1 VLGSGWPLPRRVATG
16 EVRCSDR
23 GCTTINRTVIR
34 CNCGHRVLRGD
45 VIQTGLYMSV
55 LGPNWVYVRFRCGRC
70 KRVREQLIQEADWDP
85 SVLLHCGAEVS
96 EADLL
101 RFERMG
107 EITPDEIIE
116 FHYALEQLGA
126 DHDAVA

>member
-1 VLGSGWPLPRRVATG
+1 
-16 EVRCSDR
+16 
-23 GCTTINRTVIR
+23 
-34 CNCGHRVLRGD
+34 

-70 KRVREQLIQEADWDP
+70 KRVREQLIQETDWDP
-85 SVLLHCGAEVS
+85 SVLQQCGAGVS

-116 FHYALEQLGA
+116 FHYALGRLSGEPSGRPDPA
-126 DHDAVA
+126 A